1 MAMAI
6 ITVKS
11 ANITQRYRLSK
22 RLAEEAAW
30 EFTKKNP
37 MICLSVIN
45 PSFVIGP
52 PVLKRA
58 TGVSVGTF
66 VSMLKGE
73 LKKKGVR
80 SSCFGAVDVRDVA
93 EAHIR
98 AFESKEAIG
107 KRFLVSSEQSYS
119 QLDFADILRGR
130 AEFQRFDLPGHL
142 SSPIRYRPRYSHA
155 RAENLLGLKF
165 RKIEESVVDMAN
177 KLISSGM
184 VDCPQ

>member
-1 MAMAI
+1 M
-6 ITVKS
+6 
-11 ANITQRYRLSK
+11 N
-22 RLAEEAAW
+22 
-30 EFTKKNP
+30 
-37 MICLSVIN
+37 
-45 PSFVIGP
+45 
-52 PVLKRA
+52 
-58 TGVSVGTF
+58 
-66 VSMLKGE
+66 
-73 LKKKGVR
+73 
-80 SSCFGAVDVRDVA
+80 SSGDVA